1 MGIHGGFNGNNRFL
15 DEKVEQLSSLDSYIA
30 WQKGYTELYYI
41 IVVLFILL
49 SWIVSDLTNP
59 KM

>member
-49 SWIVSDLTNP
+49 S
-59 KM
+59 